1 MHNIQICNEVNIPV
15 KQEVTTVKNEIEY
28 KKDGQKTSLSN
39 LKANVY
45 TPYSFNIQNMIT
57 TNTFPLP
64 HREKYNLIN
73 RLKSQVANFESSQ
86 HLIQNMPFSEKQFKT
101 EVSHDRIFR
110 PFLLT
115 SKELKSRERSKS
127 GELSSGS
134 FEDDVSEA
142 DSMDFENETEL
153 LAEDL
158 SMKHNDSEVSSTSND
173 SMELLRYRYRLA
185 SHKLPNY
192 KI

>member
-1 MHNIQICNEVNIPV
+1 MSTDNPFNL
-15 KQEVTTVKNEIEY
+15 TVGDKY
-28 KKDGQKTSLSN
+28 KSIN
-39 LKANVY
+39 L
-45 TPYSFNIQNMIT
+45 
-57 TNTFPLP
+57 
-64 HREKYNLIN
+64 
-73 RLKSQVANFESSQ
+73 LKSQVSNFANSLHQ
-86 HLIQNMPFSEKQFKT
+86 RQNITSGAKQKQTEK
-101 EVSHDRIFR
+101 EVNHIKMFR
-110 PFLLT
+110 PFLSH
-115 SKELKSRERSKS
+115 SKESRERSKS

-134 FEDDVSEA
+134 YDDDISEG
-142 DSMDFENETEL
+142 DSMDVENETEL